1 MTLHMWEE
9 DHQSLLAG
17 LHMHLK
23 EVWRLWVA
31 SFTVSV
37 FGISGS
43 EASGVSVVLA
53 GA

>member
-9 DHQSLLAG
+9 HHQSLLAG

-23 EVWRLWVA
+23 EVWRLWAA
-31 SFTVSV
+31 SFTV
-37 FGISGS
+37 FALGISGS
-43 EASGVSVVLA
+43 EACGVSAVLA